1 MRLPTLEASIKIHGG
16 ACTAF
21 AYHVMLSSIV
31 LPAKEN
37 KQKNIS
43 ALQPGQ
49 PESRIEEC
57 ACNAK
62 QERRGFGLARP
73 VTNGGHSYNFRPS
86 LSSGLREKM
95 ELRYV
100 TLVTQKLRRKFS
112 ASEQRQPPLH
122 GWSRC
127 VKEFAVLRFCERHG
141 KQLPKSEMH
150 NNCSQSNFL
159 QRRIQ

>member
-1 MRLPTLEASIKIHGG
+1 MLLVTLQASIKTPGG

-37 KQKNIS
+37 KQRNIS
-43 ALQPGQ
+43 ALQRGQ

-62 QERRGFGLARP
+62 QERVGFGLARP

-100 TLVTQKLRRKFS
+100 TLVTQKLRRKFF
-112 ASEQRQPPLH
+112 ASVQ
-122 GWSRC
+122 
-127 VKEFAVLRFCERHG
+127 
-141 KQLPKSEMH
+141 
-150 NNCSQSNFL
+150 
-159 QRRIQ
+159 